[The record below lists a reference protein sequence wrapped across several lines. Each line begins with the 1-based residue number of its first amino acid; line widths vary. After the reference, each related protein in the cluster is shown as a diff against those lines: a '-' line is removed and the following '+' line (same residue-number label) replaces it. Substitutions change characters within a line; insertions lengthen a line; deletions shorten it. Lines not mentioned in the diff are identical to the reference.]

1 MVEWR
6 FNINEEGVF
15 LMSKRRVVVT
25 GLGTVNPVGNDVQTM
40 WENIQNG
47 VCGIDEITHFDT
59 TDFKVKL
66 AAEVK
71 NLNVEDYINKK
82 EAKRLDRFSQLAMI
96 ASKQA
101 FEDSKLSIEEI
112 DASRF
117 GVIMSSGIGGLQ
129 TIENE
134 KEKGMKKGY
143 ERVSPFFIP
152 MAIGNLAAGNVAIM
166 LGAKGAC
173 LDIVT
178 ACAAGTNSIGEAF
191 KYIRDG
197 YSDIML
203 TGGAEASIT
212 PLGIGGFSS
221 MKALSAASDKNR
233 ASIPFDAER
242 NGFVMG
248 EGAGALILEEYEHA
262 INRGATI
269 YAEMIGYGVSC
280 DAFHMT
286 APDAEANGA
295 TACFKM
301 ALQDANIN
309 PEDVDY
315 INAHGTSTPLN
326 DKLETLGI
334 KKVFGEDTKVIV
346 SSTKG
351 NTGHLLGAAGAV
363 EAIITVKAL
372 QDGFIPATIN
382 YSQPDPECDL
392 DIVPN
397 IGRQQDIKYAM
408 SNSLGF
414 GGHNACIVLKKYE

>member
-1 MVEWR
+1 
-6 FNINEEGVF
+6 
-15 LMSKRRVVVT
+15 MSKRRVVVT
-25 GLGTVNPVGNDVQTM
+25 GLGTVCPVGNDVETM
-40 WENIQNG
+40 WENIKNG

-66 AAEVK
+66 AGEIK

-101 FEDSKLSIEEI
+101 YEDARLNPEEI
-112 DASRF
+112 DANRF
-117 GVIMSSGIGGLQ
+117 GIILSSGIGGLE

-134 KEKGMKKGY
+134 KEKGLKKGY

-191 KYIRDG
+191 KYVRDG
-197 YSDIML
+197 YADIML

-212 PLGIGGFSS
+212 TLGIGGFSS
-221 MKALSAASDKNR
+221 MKALSTATDKNR

-248 EGAGALILEEYEHA
+248 EGAGALVLEEYEHA
-262 INRGATI
+262 KKRGATI
-269 YAEMIGYGVSC
+269 YAEIIGYGVSC

-295 TACFKM
+295 AACFKM
-301 ALQDANIN
+301 ALNDAQISA
-309 PEDVDY
+309 DDIDY

-326 DKLETLGI
+326 DKLETLGV
-334 KKVFGEDTKVIV
+334 KKVFGEDTKVML

-363 EAIITVKAL
+363 EAIITVKSL
-372 QDGFIPATIN
+372 QDGFVPGTIN
-382 YSQPDPECDL
+382 YSQPDPECNL

-397 IGRQQDIKYAM
+397 QGRKQDIQYAM

-414 GGHNACIVLKKYE
+414 GGHNACIVLKKYAG

>member
-1 MVEWR
+1 
-6 FNINEEGVF
+6 
-15 LMSKRRVVVT
+15 MSKRRVVVT
-25 GLGTVNPVGNDVQTM
+25 GLGTVCPVGNDVETM
-40 WENIQNG
+40 WENIKNG

-66 AAEVK
+66 AGEIK

-101 FEDSKLSIEEI
+101 YEDARLNPEEI
-112 DASRF
+112 DANRF
-117 GVIMSSGIGGLQ
+117 GVILSSGIGGLE

-134 KEKGMKKGY
+134 KEKGLKKGY

-191 KYIRDG
+191 KYVRDG
-197 YSDIML
+197 YADIML

-221 MKALSAASDKNR
+221 MKALSTATDKNR

-248 EGAGALILEEYEHA
+248 EGAGALVLEEYEHA
-262 INRGATI
+262 KKRGATI
-269 YAEMIGYGVSC
+269 YAEIIGYGVSC

-286 APDAEANGA
+286 APDTEANGA
-295 TACFKM
+295 AACFKM
-301 ALQDANIN
+301 ALNDAQISA
-309 PEDVDY
+309 DDIDY

-326 DKLETLGI
+326 DKLETLGV
-334 KKVFGEDTKVIV
+334 KKVFGEDTKVML

-363 EAIITVKAL
+363 EAIITVKSL
-372 QDGFIPATIN
+372 QDGFVPGTIN
-382 YSQPDPECDL
+382 YSQPDPECNL

-397 IGRQQDIKYAM
+397 QGRKQDIQYAM

-414 GGHNACIVLKKYE
+414 GGHNACIVLKKYAG

>member
-1 MVEWR
+1 
-6 FNINEEGVF
+6 
-15 LMSKRRVVVT
+15 MSKRRVVVT
-25 GLGTVNPVGNDVQTM
+25 GLGTVCPVGNDVETM
-40 WENIQNG
+40 WESIKNG
-47 VCGIDEITHFDT
+47 VCGIDEITHFDP

-66 AAEVK
+66 AGEIK

-82 EAKRLDRFSQLAMI
+82 EAKRLDRFTQLAMI

-101 FEDSKLSIEEI
+101 YQDSKLNIEEI
-112 DASRF
+112 DANRF
-117 GVIMSSGIGGLQ
+117 GVILSSGIGGLQ
-129 TIENE
+129 TIEDE

-152 MAIGNLAAGNVAIM
+152 MVIGNLAAANVAIM
-166 LGAKGAC
+166 LGAKSAC

-178 ACAAGTNSIGEAF
+178 ACAAGTNSVGEAF

-221 MKALSAASDKNR
+221 MKALSTATDKNR

-262 INRGATI
+262 KKRGATI
-269 YAEMIGYGVSC
+269 YAEIIGYGISC

-295 TACFKM
+295 EACFRM
-301 ALQDANIN
+301 ALNDAQISAD
-309 PEDVDY
+309 DVDY

-334 KKVFGEDTKVIV
+334 KKVFGEDTKVLV

-351 NTGHLLGAAGAV
+351 NTGHLLGAAGAL
-363 EAIITVKAL
+363 EAIITVKSL
-372 QDGFIPATIN
+372 QDGFVPATIN
-382 YSQPDPECDL
+382 YSQPDSECDL

-397 IGRQQDIKYAM
+397 VGRKQDIQYAM

-414 GGHNACIVLKKYE
+414 GGHNACIVLKKYVG

>member
-1 MVEWR
+1 
-6 FNINEEGVF
+6 
-15 LMSKRRVVVT
+15 MSKRRVVVT
-25 GLGTVNPVGNDVQTM
+25 GLGTVCPVGNDVETM
-40 WENIQNG
+40 WENIKNG
-47 VCGIDEITHFDT
+47 VCGIDEITHFNT

-66 AAEVK
+66 AGEIK

-101 FEDSKLSIEEI
+101 YEDARLNPEEI
-112 DASRF
+112 DANRF
-117 GVIMSSGIGGLQ
+117 GVILSSGIGGLE

-134 KEKGMKKGY
+134 KEKGLKKGY

-191 KYIRDG
+191 KYVRDG
-197 YSDIML
+197 YADIML

-221 MKALSAASDKNR
+221 MKALSTATDKNR

-248 EGAGALILEEYEHA
+248 EGAGALVLEEYEHA
-262 INRGATI
+262 KKRGATI
-269 YAEMIGYGVSC
+269 YAEIIGYGVSC

-295 TACFKM
+295 AACFKM
-301 ALQDANIN
+301 ALNDAQISA
-309 PEDVDY
+309 DDIDY

-326 DKLETLGI
+326 DKLETLGV
-334 KKVFGEDTKVIV
+334 KKVFGEDTKVML

-363 EAIITVKAL
+363 EAIITVKSL
-372 QDGFIPATIN
+372 QDGFVPGTIN

-397 IGRQQDIKYAM
+397 QGRKQDIQYAM

-414 GGHNACIVLKKYE
+414 GGHNACIVLKKYAG

>member
-1 MVEWR
+1 
-6 FNINEEGVF
+6 
-15 LMSKRRVVVT
+15 MSKRRVVVT
-25 GLGTVNPVGNDVQTM
+25 GLGTVCPVGNDVETM
-40 WENIQNG
+40 WENIKNG

-66 AAEVK
+66 AGEIK
-71 NLNVEDYINKK
+71 NLNVEDYIKKK

-101 FEDSKLSIEEI
+101 YEDARLNPEEI
-112 DASRF
+112 DANRF
-117 GVIMSSGIGGLQ
+117 GIILSSGIGGLE

-134 KEKGMKKGY
+134 KEKGLKKGY

-191 KYIRDG
+191 KYVRDG
-197 YSDIML
+197 YADIML

-221 MKALSAASDKNR
+221 MKALSTATDKNR

-248 EGAGALILEEYEHA
+248 EGAGALVLEEYEHA
-262 INRGATI
+262 KKRGATI
-269 YAEMIGYGVSC
+269 YAEIIGYGVSC

-295 TACFKM
+295 AACFKM
-301 ALQDANIN
+301 ALNDAQISA
-309 PEDVDY
+309 DDIDY

-326 DKLETLGI
+326 DKLETLGV
-334 KKVFGEDTKVIV
+334 KKVFGEDTKVML

-363 EAIITVKAL
+363 EAIITVKSL
-372 QDGFIPATIN
+372 QDGFVPGTIN
-382 YSQPDPECDL
+382 YSQPDPECNL

-397 IGRQQDIKYAM
+397 QGRKQDIQYAM

-414 GGHNACIVLKKYE
+414 GGHNACIVLKKCAG

>member
-1 MVEWR
+1 
-6 FNINEEGVF
+6 
-15 LMSKRRVVVT
+15 MSKRRVVVT
-25 GLGTVNPVGNDVQTM
+25 GLGTVCPVGNDVETM
-40 WENIQNG
+40 WENIKNG

-66 AAEVK
+66 AGEIK

-101 FEDSKLSIEEI
+101 YEDARLNPEEI
-112 DASRF
+112 DANRF
-117 GVIMSSGIGGLQ
+117 GIILSSGIGGLE

-134 KEKGMKKGY
+134 KEKGLKKGY

-191 KYIRDG
+191 KYVRDG
-197 YSDIML
+197 YADIML

-221 MKALSAASDKNR
+221 MKALSTATDKNR

-248 EGAGALILEEYEHA
+248 EGAGALVLEEYEHA
-262 INRGATI
+262 KKRGATI
-269 YAEMIGYGVSC
+269 YAEIIGYGVSC

-295 TACFKM
+295 AACFKM
-301 ALQDANIN
+301 ALNDAQISA
-309 PEDVDY
+309 DDIDY

-326 DKLETLGI
+326 DKLETLGV
-334 KKVFGEDTKVIV
+334 KKVFGEDTKVML

-363 EAIITVKAL
+363 EAIITVKSL
-372 QDGFIPATIN
+372 QDGFVPGTIN
-382 YSQPDPECDL
+382 YSQPDPECNL

-397 IGRQQDIKYAM
+397 QVRKQDIQYAM

-414 GGHNACIVLKKYE
+414 GGHNACIVLKKYAG

>member
-1 MVEWR
+1 
-6 FNINEEGVF
+6 
-15 LMSKRRVVVT
+15 MSKRRVVVT
-25 GLGTVNPVGNDVQTM
+25 GLGTVCPVGNDVETM
-40 WENIQNG
+40 WENIKNG

-66 AAEVK
+66 AGEIK

-101 FEDSKLSIEEI
+101 YEDARLNPEEI
-112 DASRF
+112 DANRF
-117 GVIMSSGIGGLQ
+117 GVILSSGIGGLE

-134 KEKGMKKGY
+134 KEKGLKKGY

-191 KYIRDG
+191 KYVRDG
-197 YSDIML
+197 YADIML

-221 MKALSAASDKNR
+221 MKALSTATDKNR

-248 EGAGALILEEYEHA
+248 EGAGALVLEEYEHA
-262 INRGATI
+262 KKRGATI
-269 YAEMIGYGVSC
+269 YAEIIGYGVSC

-295 TACFKM
+295 AACFKM
-301 ALQDANIN
+301 ALNDAQISA
-309 PEDVDY
+309 DDIDY

-326 DKLETLGI
+326 DKLETLGV
-334 KKVFGEDTKVIV
+334 KKVFGEDTKVML

-363 EAIITVKAL
+363 EAIITVKSL
-372 QDGFIPATIN
+372 QDGFVPGTIN

-397 IGRQQDIKYAM
+397 QGRKQDIQYAM

-414 GGHNACIVLKKYE
+414 GGHNACIVLKKYAG

>member
-1 MVEWR
+1 MVQ
-6 FNINEEGVF
+6 I
-15 LMSKRRVVVT
+15 MSKRRVVVT
-25 GLGTVNPVGNDVQTM
+25 GLGTVCPVGNNVESM
-40 WENIQNG
+40 WKNIQDG
-47 VCGIDEITHFDT
+47 VCGIDEITHFDAS
-59 TDFKVKL
+59 DFKVKL
-66 AAEVK
+66 AAEIK
-71 NLNVEDYINKK
+71 DLNVEDHINKK

-101 FEDSKLSIEEI
+101 FEDSNLATEEV
-112 DASRF
+112 DAHRF
-117 GVIMSSGIGGLQ
+117 GVILSSGIGGLQ
-129 TIENE
+129 TIEDE

-197 YSDIML
+197 YADVML

-221 MKALSAASDKNR
+221 MKALTTATNKNR

-248 EGAGALILEEYEHA
+248 EGAGVLILEEYEHA
-262 INRGATI
+262 KKRGAKI

-286 APDAEANGA
+286 APDAEASGA
-295 TACFKM
+295 AACFEM
-301 ALQDANIN
+301 ALKDASLEPNQI
-309 PEDVDY
+309 DY

-334 KKVFGEDTKVIV
+334 KKVFGEDTTLMV

-351 NTGHLLGAAGAV
+351 HTGHLLGAAGGV

-372 QDGFIPATIN
+372 QDGFVPATIN
-382 YSQPDPECDL
+382 YSQPDAECDL

-397 IGRQQDIKYAM
+397 VGRQKEIKYAM

-414 GGHNACIVLKKYE
+414 GGHNACIVFKKYE

>member
-1 MVEWR
+1 
-6 FNINEEGVF
+6 
-15 LMSKRRVVVT
+15 MSKRRVVVT
-25 GLGTVNPVGNDVQTM
+25 GLGTVCPVGNDVETM
-40 WENIQNG
+40 WENIKNG

-66 AAEVK
+66 AGEIK

-101 FEDSKLSIEEI
+101 YEDARLNPEEI
-112 DASRF
+112 DANRF
-117 GVIMSSGIGGLQ
+117 GIILSSGIGGLE

-134 KEKGMKKGY
+134 KEKGLKKGY

-191 KYIRDG
+191 KYVRDG
-197 YSDIML
+197 YADIML

-221 MKALSAASDKNR
+221 MKALSTATDKNR

-248 EGAGALILEEYEHA
+248 EGAGTLVLEEYEHA
-262 INRGATI
+262 KKRGATI
-269 YAEMIGYGVSC
+269 YAEIIGYGLSC

-295 TACFKM
+295 AACFKM
-301 ALQDANIN
+301 ALNDAQISA
-309 PEDVDY
+309 DDIDY

-326 DKLETLGI
+326 DKLETLGV
-334 KKVFGEDTKVIV
+334 KKVFGEDTKVML

-363 EAIITVKAL
+363 EAIITVKSL
-372 QDGFIPATIN
+372 QDGFVPGTIN

-397 IGRQQDIKYAM
+397 QGRKQDIQYAM

-414 GGHNACIVLKKYE
+414 GGHNACIVLKKYAG

>member
-1 MVEWR
+1 
-6 FNINEEGVF
+6 
-15 LMSKRRVVVT
+15 MSKRRVVVT
-25 GLGTVNPVGNDVQTM
+25 GLGTVCPVGNDVETM
-40 WENIQNG
+40 WENIKNG

-66 AAEVK
+66 AGEIK

-101 FEDSKLSIEEI
+101 YEDARLNPEEI
-112 DASRF
+112 DANRF
-117 GVIMSSGIGGLQ
+117 GIILSSGIGGLE

-134 KEKGMKKGY
+134 KEKGLKKGY

-152 MAIGNLAAGNVAIM
+152 MAIGNLAAGNAAIM

-191 KYIRDG
+191 KYVRDG
-197 YSDIML
+197 YADIML

-221 MKALSAASDKNR
+221 MKALSTATDKNR

-248 EGAGALILEEYEHA
+248 EGAGALVLEEYEHA
-262 INRGATI
+262 KKRGATI
-269 YAEMIGYGVSC
+269 YAEIIGYGVSC

-295 TACFKM
+295 AACFKM
-301 ALQDANIN
+301 ALNDAQISA
-309 PEDVDY
+309 DDIDY

-326 DKLETLGI
+326 DKLETLGV
-334 KKVFGEDTKVIV
+334 KKVFGEDTKVML

-363 EAIITVKAL
+363 EAIITVKSL
-372 QDGFIPATIN
+372 QDGFVPGTIN
-382 YSQPDPECDL
+382 YSQPDPECNL

-397 IGRQQDIKYAM
+397 QGRKQDIQYAM

-414 GGHNACIVLKKYE
+414 GGHNACIVLKKYAG

>member
-1 MVEWR
+1 
-6 FNINEEGVF
+6 
-15 LMSKRRVVVT
+15 MSKRRVVVT
-25 GLGTVNPVGNDVQTM
+25 GLGTVCPVGNDVETM
-40 WENIQNG
+40 WENIKNG

-66 AAEVK
+66 AGEIK

-101 FEDSKLSIEEI
+101 YEDARLNPEEI
-112 DASRF
+112 DANRF
-117 GVIMSSGIGGLQ
+117 GVILSSGIGGLE

-134 KEKGMKKGY
+134 KEKGLKKGY

-191 KYIRDG
+191 KYVRDG
-197 YSDIML
+197 YADIML

-221 MKALSAASDKNR
+221 MKALSTATDKNR

-248 EGAGALILEEYEHA
+248 EGAGALVLEEYEHA
-262 INRGATI
+262 KKRGATI
-269 YAEMIGYGVSC
+269 YAEIIGYGVSC

-295 TACFKM
+295 AACFKM
-301 ALQDANIN
+301 ALNDAQISA
-309 PEDVDY
+309 DDIDY

-326 DKLETLGI
+326 DKLETLGV
-334 KKVFGEDTKVIV
+334 KKVFGEDTKVML

-351 NTGHLLGAAGAV
+351 NIGHLLGAAGAV
-363 EAIITVKAL
+363 EAIITVKSL
-372 QDGFIPATIN
+372 QDGFVPGTIN
-382 YSQPDPECDL
+382 YSQPDPECNL

-397 IGRQQDIKYAM
+397 QGRKQDIQYAM

-414 GGHNACIVLKKYE
+414 GGHNACIVLKKYAG

>member
-1 MVEWR
+1 
-6 FNINEEGVF
+6 
-15 LMSKRRVVVT
+15 MSKRRVVVT
-25 GLGTVNPVGNDVQTM
+25 GLGTVCPVGNDVETM
-40 WENIQNG
+40 WENIKNG

-66 AAEVK
+66 AGEIK

-101 FEDSKLSIEEI
+101 YEDARLNPEEI
-112 DASRF
+112 DANRF
-117 GVIMSSGIGGLQ
+117 GIILSSGIGGLE

-134 KEKGMKKGY
+134 KEKGLKKGY

-191 KYIRDG
+191 KYVRDG
-197 YSDIML
+197 YADIML

-221 MKALSAASDKNR
+221 MKALSTATDKNR

-248 EGAGALILEEYEHA
+248 EGAGALVLEEYEHA
-262 INRGATI
+262 KKRGATI
-269 YAEMIGYGVSC
+269 YAEIIGYGVSC

-295 TACFKM
+295 AACFKM
-301 ALQDANIN
+301 ALNDAQISA
-309 PEDVDY
+309 DDIDY

-326 DKLETLGI
+326 DKLETLGV
-334 KKVFGEDTKVIV
+334 KKVFGEDTKVML

-363 EAIITVKAL
+363 ETIITVKSL
-372 QDGFIPATIN
+372 QDGFVPGTIN
-382 YSQPDPECDL
+382 YSQPDPECNL

-397 IGRQQDIKYAM
+397 QGRKQDIQYAM

-414 GGHNACIVLKKYE
+414 GGHNACIVLKKYAG

>member
-1 MVEWR
+1 
-6 FNINEEGVF
+6 
-15 LMSKRRVVVT
+15 MSKRRVVVT
-25 GLGTVNPVGNDVQTM
+25 GLGTVCPVGNDVETM
-40 WENIQNG
+40 WENIKNG
-47 VCGIDEITHFDT
+47 VCGIDQITRFDV

-71 NLNVEDYINKK
+71 NLDIESYMNKK

-101 FEDSKLSIEEI
+101 FLDSKLNINEMDEH
-112 DASRF
+112 RF
-117 GVIMSSGIGGLQ
+117 GVILSSGIGGLQ

-134 KEKGMKKGY
+134 KEKGMQKGY
-143 ERVSPFFIP
+143 ERISPFFIP

-191 KYIRDG
+191 KYVRDD
-197 YSDIML
+197 YADIML

-212 PLGIGGFSS
+212 PLGIGGFSA
-221 MKALSAASDKNR
+221 MKALSTATDKNR

-242 NGFVMG
+242 SGFVMG

-262 INRGATI
+262 KKRGATI
-269 YAEMIGYGVSC
+269 YAEVVGYGVSC

-295 TACFKM
+295 AACFNM
-301 ALQDANIN
+301 ALEDAKLSADAI
-309 PEDVDY
+309 DY

-326 DKLETLGI
+326 DKVETLGI
-334 KKVFGEDTKVIV
+334 KKVFGDHTKVMV

-351 NTGHLLGAAGAV
+351 HTGHLLGAAGAV

-372 QDGFIPATIN
+372 QDGFVPPTIN
-382 YSQPDPECDL
+382 YLQPDPECNL
-392 DIVPN
+392 DIIPN
-397 IGRQQDIKYAM
+397 FGREEEIQYAI

-414 GGHNACIVLKKYE
+414 GGHNACIILKKYVG

>member
-1 MVEWR
+1 
-6 FNINEEGVF
+6 
-15 LMSKRRVVVT
+15 MSKRRVVVT
-25 GLGTVNPVGNDVQTM
+25 GLGTVCPVGNDVETM
-40 WENIQNG
+40 WENIKNG
-47 VCGIDEITHFDT
+47 VCGIDQITRFDI

-71 NLNVEDYINKK
+71 NLDIESYINKK

-101 FEDSKLSIEEI
+101 FLDSKLNINEMDEH
-112 DASRF
+112 RF
-117 GVIMSSGIGGLQ
+117 GVILSSGIGGLQ

-134 KEKGMKKGY
+134 KEKGMQKGY
-143 ERVSPFFIP
+143 ERISPFFIP

-191 KYIRDG
+191 KYVRDD
-197 YSDIML
+197 YADIML

-212 PLGIGGFSS
+212 PLGIGGFSA
-221 MKALSAASDKNR
+221 MKALSTATDKNR

-242 NGFVMG
+242 SGFVMG
-248 EGAGALILEEYEHA
+248 EGAGALVLEEYEHA
-262 INRGATI
+262 KKRGATI

-295 TACFKM
+295 AACFNM
-301 ALQDANIN
+301 ALEDAKLSADAI
-309 PEDVDY
+309 DY

-334 KKVFGEDTKVIV
+334 KKVFGDHTKVMV

-351 NTGHLLGAAGAV
+351 HTGHLLGAAGAV

-372 QDGFIPATIN
+372 QDGFVPPTIN
-382 YSQPDPECDL
+382 YLQPDPECNL
-392 DIVPN
+392 DIIPN
-397 IGRQQDIKYAM
+397 FGREEEIQYAI

-414 GGHNACIVLKKYE
+414 GGHNACIILKKYVG

>member
-1 MVEWR
+1 
-6 FNINEEGVF
+6 
-15 LMSKRRVVVT
+15 MSKRRVVIT

-40 WENIQNG
+40 WKNIQNG
-47 VCGIDEITHFDT
+47 VCGIDEITRFDP

-71 NLNVEDYINKK
+71 DLNVEDYINKK

-129 TIENE
+129 TIEDE

-166 LGAKGAC
+166 LGAKGTC

-221 MKALSAASDKNR
+221 MKALSAETDKNR
-233 ASIPFDAER
+233 ASIPFDAQR

-262 INRGATI
+262 IKRGATI

-301 ALQDANIN
+301 ALQDANIK
-309 PEDVDY
+309 PKDVDY

-334 KKVFGEDTKVIV
+334 KKAFGEDTKLMV

-397 IGRQQDIKYAM
+397 VGRQQNIKYAM

-414 GGHNACIVLKKYE
+414 GGHNACIVLKKYK

>member
-1 MVEWR
+1 
-6 FNINEEGVF
+6 
-15 LMSKRRVVVT
+15 MSKRRVVVT
-25 GLGTVNPVGNDVQTM
+25 GLGTVCPVGNDVETM
-40 WENIQNG
+40 WENIKNG

-66 AAEVK
+66 AGEIK
-71 NLNVEDYINKK
+71 NLNVEDYIKKK

-101 FEDSKLSIEEI
+101 YEDARLNPEEI
-112 DASRF
+112 DANRF
-117 GVIMSSGIGGLQ
+117 GIILSSGIGGLE

-134 KEKGMKKGY
+134 KEKGLKKGY

-191 KYIRDG
+191 KYVRDG
-197 YSDIML
+197 YADIML

-221 MKALSAASDKNR
+221 MKALSTATDKNR

-248 EGAGALILEEYEHA
+248 EGAGALVLEEYEHA
-262 INRGATI
+262 KKRGATI
-269 YAEMIGYGVSC
+269 YAEIIGYGVSC

-295 TACFKM
+295 AACFKM
-301 ALQDANIN
+301 ALNDAQISA
-309 PEDVDY
+309 DDIDY

-326 DKLETLGI
+326 DKLETLGV
-334 KKVFGEDTKVIV
+334 KKVFGEDTKVML

-363 EAIITVKAL
+363 EAIITVKSL
-372 QDGFIPATIN
+372 QDGFVPGTIN
-382 YSQPDPECDL
+382 YSQPDPECNL

-397 IGRQQDIKYAM
+397 QGRKQDIQYAM

-414 GGHNACIVLKKYE
+414 GGHNACIVLKKYAG

>member
-1 MVEWR
+1 
-6 FNINEEGVF
+6 
-15 LMSKRRVVVT
+15 MSKRRVVVT
-25 GLGTVNPVGNDVQTM
+25 GLGTVCPVGNDVETM
-40 WENIQNG
+40 WENIKNG

-66 AAEVK
+66 AGEIK

-101 FEDSKLSIEEI
+101 YEDARLNAEEI
-112 DASRF
+112 DANRF
-117 GVIMSSGIGGLQ
+117 GVILSSGIGGLE

-134 KEKGMKKGY
+134 KEKGLKKGY

-191 KYIRDG
+191 KYVRDG
-197 YSDIML
+197 YADIML

-221 MKALSAASDKNR
+221 MKALSTATDKNR

-248 EGAGALILEEYEHA
+248 EGAGALVLEEYEHA
-262 INRGATI
+262 KKRGATI
-269 YAEMIGYGVSC
+269 YAEIIGYGVSC

-295 TACFKM
+295 AACFKM
-301 ALQDANIN
+301 ALNDAQISA
-309 PEDVDY
+309 DDIDY

-326 DKLETLGI
+326 DKLETLGV
-334 KKVFGEDTKVIV
+334 KKVFGEDTKVML

-363 EAIITVKAL
+363 EAIITVKSL
-372 QDGFIPATIN
+372 QDGFVPGTIN
-382 YSQPDPECDL
+382 YSQPDPECNL

-397 IGRQQDIKYAM
+397 QGRKQDIQYAM

-414 GGHNACIVLKKYE
+414 GGHNACIVLKKYAG

>member
-1 MVEWR
+1 
-6 FNINEEGVF
+6 
-15 LMSKRRVVVT
+15 MSKRRVVVT
-25 GLGTVNPVGNDVQTM
+25 GLGTVCPVGNDVETM
-40 WENIQNG
+40 WENIKNG
-47 VCGIDEITHFDT
+47 VCGIDQITRFDI

-71 NLNVEDYINKK
+71 NLDIESYLNKK

-101 FEDSKLSIEEI
+101 FLDSKLNINEMDEH
-112 DASRF
+112 RF
-117 GVIMSSGIGGLQ
+117 GVILSSGIGGLQ

-134 KEKGMKKGY
+134 KEKGMQKGY
-143 ERVSPFFIP
+143 ERISPFFIP

-191 KYIRDG
+191 KYVRDG
-197 YSDIML
+197 YADIML

-212 PLGIGGFSS
+212 PLGIGGFSA
-221 MKALSAASDKNR
+221 MKALSTATDKNR

-242 NGFVMG
+242 SGFVMG
-248 EGAGALILEEYEHA
+248 EGAGALVLEEYEHA
-262 INRGATI
+262 KQRGATI
-269 YAEMIGYGVSC
+269 YAEVIGYGVSC

-295 TACFKM
+295 AACFNM
-301 ALQDANIN
+301 ALEDAKLSADAI
-309 PEDVDY
+309 DY

-334 KKVFGEDTKVIV
+334 KKVFGDHTKVMV

-351 NTGHLLGAAGAV
+351 HTGHLLGAAGAV

-372 QDGFIPATIN
+372 QDGFIPPTIN
-382 YSQPDPECDL
+382 YLQLDPECDL

-397 IGRQQDIKYAM
+397 VGRQQEIQYAM

-414 GGHNACIVLKKYE
+414 GGHNACIVLKKYVG

>member
-1 MVEWR
+1 
-6 FNINEEGVF
+6 
-15 LMSKRRVVVT
+15 MSKRRVVVT
-25 GLGTVNPVGNDVQTM
+25 GLGTVCPVGNDVEAM
-40 WENIQNG
+40 WENIKNG

-71 NLNVEDYINKK
+71 NLDIESYINKK
-82 EAKRLDRFSQLAMI
+82 EAKRLDRFSQLAMV

-101 FEDSKLSIEEI
+101 FQDSKLNIDEI
-112 DASRF
+112 DEHRF
-117 GVIMSSGIGGLQ
+117 GVILSSGIGGLQ

-178 ACAAGTNSIGEAF
+178 ACATGTNSIGEAF

-197 YSDIML
+197 YADIML

-221 MKALSAASDKNR
+221 MKALSTATDKNR

-248 EGAGALILEEYEHA
+248 EGAGALVLEEYEHA
-262 INRGATI
+262 KKRGATI
-269 YAEMIGYGVSC
+269 YAEMVGYGVSC

-286 APDAEANGA
+286 APDSEANGA
-295 TACFKM
+295 AACFKM
-301 ALQDANIN
+301 ALNDAQLSADDI
-309 PEDVDY
+309 DY

-326 DKLETLGI
+326 DKLETLGV
-334 KKVFGEDTKVIV
+334 KKVFGEDTKVMV

-372 QDGFIPATIN
+372 QDGFVPATIN

-397 IGRQQDIKYAM
+397 VGRQQEIQYAM

-414 GGHNACIVLKKYE
+414 GGHNACIVLKKYVG

>member
-1 MVEWR
+1 
-6 FNINEEGVF
+6 
-15 LMSKRRVVVT
+15 MSKRRVVVT
-25 GLGTVNPVGNDVQTM
+25 GLGTVCPVGNDVETM
-40 WENIQNG
+40 WENIKNG

-66 AAEVK
+66 AGEIK

-101 FEDSKLSIEEI
+101 YEDARLNPEEI
-112 DASRF
+112 DANRF
-117 GVIMSSGIGGLQ
+117 GVILSSGIGGLE

-134 KEKGMKKGY
+134 KEKGLKKGY

-191 KYIRDG
+191 KYVRDG
-197 YSDIML
+197 YADIML

-221 MKALSAASDKNR
+221 MKALSTATDKNR

-248 EGAGALILEEYEHA
+248 EGAGALVLEEYEHA
-262 INRGATI
+262 KKRGATI
-269 YAEMIGYGVSC
+269 YAEIIGYGLSC

-295 TACFKM
+295 AACFKM
-301 ALQDANIN
+301 ALNDAQISA
-309 PEDVDY
+309 DDIDY

-326 DKLETLGI
+326 DKLETLGV
-334 KKVFGEDTKVIV
+334 KKVFGEDTKVML

-363 EAIITVKAL
+363 EAIITVKSL
-372 QDGFIPATIN
+372 QDGFVPGTIN

-397 IGRQQDIKYAM
+397 QGRKQDIQYAM

-414 GGHNACIVLKKYE
+414 GGHNACIVLKKYAG

>member
-1 MVEWR
+1 
-6 FNINEEGVF
+6 
-15 LMSKRRVVVT
+15 MSKRRVVVT
-25 GLGTVNPVGNDVQTM
+25 GLGTVCPVGNDVETM
-40 WENIQNG
+40 WENIKNG
-47 VCGIDEITHFDT
+47 VCGIDESTHFDT

-66 AAEVK
+66 AGEIK

-101 FEDSKLSIEEI
+101 YEDARLNPEEI
-112 DASRF
+112 DANRF
-117 GVIMSSGIGGLQ
+117 GVILSSGIGGLE

-134 KEKGMKKGY
+134 KEKGLKKGY

-191 KYIRDG
+191 KYVRDG
-197 YSDIML
+197 YADIML

-221 MKALSAASDKNR
+221 MKALSTATDKNR

-248 EGAGALILEEYEHA
+248 EGAGALVLEEYEHA
-262 INRGATI
+262 KKRGATI
-269 YAEMIGYGVSC
+269 YAEIIGYGVSC

-295 TACFKM
+295 AACFKM
-301 ALQDANIN
+301 ALNDAQISA
-309 PEDVDY
+309 DDIDY

-326 DKLETLGI
+326 DKLETLGV
-334 KKVFGEDTKVIV
+334 KKVFGEDTKVML

-363 EAIITVKAL
+363 EAIITVKSL
-372 QDGFIPATIN
+372 QDGFVPGTIN

-397 IGRQQDIKYAM
+397 QGRKQDIQYAM

-414 GGHNACIVLKKYE
+414 GGHNACIVLKKYAG

>member
-1 MVEWR
+1 
-6 FNINEEGVF
+6 
-15 LMSKRRVVVT
+15 MSKRRVVVT
-25 GLGTVNPVGNDVQTM
+25 GLGTVCPVGNDVEAM
-40 WENIQNG
+40 WENIKNG

-71 NLNVEDYINKK
+71 NLDIESYINKK
-82 EAKRLDRFSQLAMI
+82 EAKRLDRFSQLAMV

-101 FEDSKLSIEEI
+101 FQDSKLNIDEI
-112 DASRF
+112 DEHRF
-117 GVIMSSGIGGLQ
+117 GVILSSGIGGLQ

-178 ACAAGTNSIGEAF
+178 ACATGTNSIGEAF

-197 YSDIML
+197 YADIML

-221 MKALSAASDKNR
+221 MKALSTATDKNR

-248 EGAGALILEEYEHA
+248 EGAGALVLEEYEHA
-262 INRGATI
+262 KKRGATI
-269 YAEMIGYGVSC
+269 YAEMVGYGVSC

-286 APDAEANGA
+286 APDSEANGA
-295 TACFKM
+295 AACFKM
-301 ALQDANIN
+301 ALNDAQLSADDI
-309 PEDVDY
+309 DY

-326 DKLETLGI
+326 DKLETLGV
-334 KKVFGEDTKVIV
+334 KKVFSEDTKVMV

-372 QDGFIPATIN
+372 QDGFVPATIN

-397 IGRQQDIKYAM
+397 VGRQQEIQYAM

-414 GGHNACIVLKKYE
+414 GGHNACIVLKKYVG

>member
-1 MVEWR
+1 
-6 FNINEEGVF
+6 
-15 LMSKRRVVVT
+15 MSKRRVVVT
-25 GLGTVNPVGNDVQTM
+25 GLGTVCPVGNDVETM
-40 WENIQNG
+40 WENIKNG

-66 AAEVK
+66 AGEIK

-101 FEDSKLSIEEI
+101 YEDARLNPEEI
-112 DASRF
+112 DANRF
-117 GVIMSSGIGGLQ
+117 GVILSSGIGGLE

-134 KEKGMKKGY
+134 KEKGLKKGY

-191 KYIRDG
+191 KYVRDG
-197 YSDIML
+197 YADIML

-221 MKALSAASDKNR
+221 MKALSTATDKNR

-248 EGAGALILEEYEHA
+248 EGAGALVLEEYEHA
-262 INRGATI
+262 KKRGATI
-269 YAEMIGYGVSC
+269 YAEIIGYGVSC

-295 TACFKM
+295 AACFKM
-301 ALQDANIN
+301 ALNDAQISA
-309 PEDVDY
+309 DDIDY

-326 DKLETLGI
+326 DKLETLGV
-334 KKVFGEDTKVIV
+334 KKVFGEDTKVML

-363 EAIITVKAL
+363 EAIITVKSL
-372 QDGFIPATIN
+372 QDGFVPGTIN

-397 IGRQQDIKYAM
+397 QGRKQDIQYAM

-414 GGHNACIVLKKYE
+414 GGHNGCIILKKYNG

>member
-1 MVEWR
+1 
-6 FNINEEGVF
+6 
-15 LMSKRRVVVT
+15 MSKRRVVVT
-25 GLGTVNPVGNDVQTM
+25 GLGTVCPVGNDVETM
-40 WENIQNG
+40 WENIKNG

-66 AAEVK
+66 AGEIK

-101 FEDSKLSIEEI
+101 YEDARLNPEEI
-112 DASRF
+112 DANRF
-117 GVIMSSGIGGLQ
+117 GVILSSGIGGLE

-134 KEKGMKKGY
+134 KEKGLKKGY

-178 ACAAGTNSIGEAF
+178 ACAAGTKSIGEAF
-191 KYIRDG
+191 KYVRDG
-197 YSDIML
+197 YADIML

-221 MKALSAASDKNR
+221 MKALSTATDKNR

-248 EGAGALILEEYEHA
+248 EGAGALVLEEYEHA
-262 INRGATI
+262 KKRGATI
-269 YAEMIGYGVSC
+269 YAEIIGYGVSC

-295 TACFKM
+295 AACFKM
-301 ALQDANIN
+301 ALNDAQISA
-309 PEDVDY
+309 DDIDY

-326 DKLETLGI
+326 DKLETLGV
-334 KKVFGEDTKVIV
+334 KKVFGEDTKVML

-363 EAIITVKAL
+363 EAIITVKSL
-372 QDGFIPATIN
+372 QDGFVPGTIN
-382 YSQPDPECDL
+382 YSQPDPECNL

-397 IGRQQDIKYAM
+397 QGRKQDIQYAM

-414 GGHNACIVLKKYE
+414 GGHNACIVLKKYAG

>member
-1 MVEWR
+1 
-6 FNINEEGVF
+6 
-15 LMSKRRVVVT
+15 MSKRRVVVT
-25 GLGTVNPVGNDVQTM
+25 GLGTVCPVGNDVEAM
-40 WENIQNG
+40 WENIKNG

-71 NLNVEDYINKK
+71 NLDVESYINKK
-82 EAKRLDRFSQLAMI
+82 EAKRFDRFSQLAMV

-101 FEDSKLSIEEI
+101 FQDSKLNIDEI
-112 DASRF
+112 DEHRF
-117 GVIMSSGIGGLQ
+117 GVILSSGIGGLQ

-197 YSDIML
+197 YADIML

-221 MKALSAASDKNR
+221 MKALSTATDKNR

-248 EGAGALILEEYEHA
+248 EGAGALVLEEYEHA
-262 INRGATI
+262 KKRGATI
-269 YAEMIGYGVSC
+269 YAEIVGYGVSC

-286 APDAEANGA
+286 APDSEANGA
-295 TACFKM
+295 AACFKM
-301 ALQDANIN
+301 ALNDAQLSADDI
-309 PEDVDY
+309 DY

-334 KKVFGEDTKVIV
+334 KKVFGEDTKVMV

-351 NTGHLLGAAGAV
+351 NTGHLLGAAGAI

-372 QDGFIPATIN
+372 QDGFVPATIN

-397 IGRQQDIKYAM
+397 IGRQQEIQYAM

-414 GGHNACIVLKKYE
+414 GGHNACIVLKKYI

>member
-1 MVEWR
+1 
-6 FNINEEGVF
+6 
-15 LMSKRRVVVT
+15 MSKRRVVVT
-25 GLGTVNPVGNDVQTM
+25 GLGTVCPVGNDVEAM
-40 WENIQNG
+40 WENIKNG

-71 NLNVEDYINKK
+71 NLDIESYINKK
-82 EAKRLDRFSQLAMI
+82 EAKRLDRFSQLAMVV
-96 ASKQA
+96 SKQA
-101 FEDSKLSIEEI
+101 FQDSKLNIDEI
-112 DASRF
+112 DEHRF
-117 GVIMSSGIGGLQ
+117 GVILSSGIGGLQ

-178 ACAAGTNSIGEAF
+178 ACATGTNSIGEAF

-197 YSDIML
+197 YADIML

-221 MKALSAASDKNR
+221 MKALSTATDKNR

-248 EGAGALILEEYEHA
+248 EGAGALVLEEYEHA
-262 INRGATI
+262 KKRGATI
-269 YAEMIGYGVSC
+269 YAEMVGYGVSC

-286 APDAEANGA
+286 APDSEANGA
-295 TACFKM
+295 AACFKM
-301 ALQDANIN
+301 ALNDAQLSADDI
-309 PEDVDY
+309 DY

-326 DKLETLGI
+326 DKLETLGV
-334 KKVFGEDTKVIV
+334 KKVFGEDTKVMV

-372 QDGFIPATIN
+372 QDGFVPATIN

-397 IGRQQDIKYAM
+397 VGRQQEIQYAM

-414 GGHNACIVLKKYE
+414 GGHNACIVLKKYVG

>member
-1 MVEWR
+1 
-6 FNINEEGVF
+6 
-15 LMSKRRVVVT
+15 MSKRRVVVT
-25 GLGTVNPVGNDVQTM
+25 GLGTVCPVGNDVETM
-40 WENIQNG
+40 WENIKNG

-66 AAEVK
+66 AGEIK

-101 FEDSKLSIEEI
+101 YEDARLNPEEI
-112 DASRF
+112 DANRF
-117 GVIMSSGIGGLQ
+117 GIILSSGIGGLE

-134 KEKGMKKGY
+134 KENGLKKGY

-191 KYIRDG
+191 KYVRDG
-197 YSDIML
+197 YADIML

-221 MKALSAASDKNR
+221 MKALSTATDKNR

-248 EGAGALILEEYEHA
+248 EGAGALVLEEYEHA
-262 INRGATI
+262 KKRGATI
-269 YAEMIGYGVSC
+269 YAEIIGYGVSC

-295 TACFKM
+295 AACFKM
-301 ALQDANIN
+301 ALNDAQISA
-309 PEDVDY
+309 DDIDY

-326 DKLETLGI
+326 DKLETLGV
-334 KKVFGEDTKVIV
+334 KKVFGEDTKVML

-363 EAIITVKAL
+363 EAIITVKSL
-372 QDGFIPATIN
+372 QDGFVPGTIN
-382 YSQPDPECDL
+382 YSQPDPECNL

-397 IGRQQDIKYAM
+397 QGRKQDIQYAM

-414 GGHNACIVLKKYE
+414 GGHNACIVLKKYAG

>member
-1 MVEWR
+1 
-6 FNINEEGVF
+6 
-15 LMSKRRVVVT
+15 MSKRRVVVT
-25 GLGTVNPVGNDVQTM
+25 GLGTVCPVGNDVETM
-40 WENIQNG
+40 WENIKNG

-66 AAEVK
+66 AGEIK

-101 FEDSKLSIEEI
+101 YEDARLNAEEI
-112 DASRF
+112 DANRF
-117 GVIMSSGIGGLQ
+117 GVILSSGIGGLE

-134 KEKGMKKGY
+134 KEKALKKGY

-191 KYIRDG
+191 KYVRDG
-197 YSDIML
+197 YADIML

-221 MKALSAASDKNR
+221 MKALSTATDKNR

-248 EGAGALILEEYEHA
+248 EGAGALVLEEYEHA
-262 INRGATI
+262 KKRGATI
-269 YAEMIGYGVSC
+269 YAEIIGYGVSC

-295 TACFKM
+295 AACFKM
-301 ALQDANIN
+301 ALNDAQISA
-309 PEDVDY
+309 DDIDY

-326 DKLETLGI
+326 DKLETLGV
-334 KKVFGEDTKVIV
+334 KKVFGEDTKVML

-363 EAIITVKAL
+363 EAIITVKSL
-372 QDGFIPATIN
+372 QDGFVPGTIN
-382 YSQPDPECDL
+382 YSQPDPECNL

-397 IGRQQDIKYAM
+397 QGRKQDIQYAM

-414 GGHNACIVLKKYE
+414 GGHNACIVLKKYAG

>member
-1 MVEWR
+1 
-6 FNINEEGVF
+6 
-15 LMSKRRVVVT
+15 MSKRRVVVT
-25 GLGTVNPVGNDVQTM
+25 GLGTVCPVGNDVETM
-40 WENIQNG
+40 WENIKNG

-66 AAEVK
+66 AGEIK

-101 FEDSKLSIEEI
+101 YEDARLNPEEI
-112 DASRF
+112 DANRF
-117 GVIMSSGIGGLQ
+117 GIILSSGIGGLE

-134 KEKGMKKGY
+134 KEKGLKKGY

-178 ACAAGTNSIGEAF
+178 ACAAGTNSIGEAL
-191 KYIRDG
+191 KYVRDG
-197 YSDIML
+197 YADIML

-221 MKALSAASDKNR
+221 MKALSTATDKNR

-248 EGAGALILEEYEHA
+248 EGAGALVLEEYEHA
-262 INRGATI
+262 KKRGATI
-269 YAEMIGYGVSC
+269 YAEIIGYGVSC

-295 TACFKM
+295 AACFKM
-301 ALQDANIN
+301 ALNDAQISA
-309 PEDVDY
+309 DDIDY

-326 DKLETLGI
+326 DKLETLGV
-334 KKVFGEDTKVIV
+334 KKVFGEDTKVMLT
-346 SSTKG
+346 STKG

-363 EAIITVKAL
+363 EAIITVKSL
-372 QDGFIPATIN
+372 QDGFVPGTIN
-382 YSQPDPECDL
+382 YSQPDPECNL

-397 IGRQQDIKYAM
+397 QGRKQDIQYAM

-414 GGHNACIVLKKYE
+414 GGHNACIVLKKYAG

>member
-1 MVEWR
+1 
-6 FNINEEGVF
+6 
-15 LMSKRRVVVT
+15 MSKRRVVVT
-25 GLGTVNPVGNDVQTM
+25 GLGTVCPVGNDVETM
-40 WENIQNG
+40 WENIKNG

-66 AAEVK
+66 AGEIK

-101 FEDSKLSIEEI
+101 YEDAKLNAEEI
-112 DASRF
+112 DANRF
-117 GVIMSSGIGGLQ
+117 GIILSSGIGGLE

-134 KEKGMKKGY
+134 KEKGLKKGY

-191 KYIRDG
+191 KYVRDG
-197 YSDIML
+197 YADIML
-203 TGGAEASIT
+203 TGGSEASIT

-221 MKALSAASDKNR
+221 MKALSTATDKNR

-262 INRGATI
+262 KKRGATI
-269 YAEMIGYGVSC
+269 YAEIIGYGVSC

-295 TACFKM
+295 ASCFKM
-301 ALQDANIN
+301 ALNDAQISA
-309 PEDVDY
+309 DDIDY

-326 DKLETLGI
+326 DKLETLGV
-334 KKVFGEDTKVIV
+334 KKVFGEDTKVML

-363 EAIITVKAL
+363 EAIITVKSL
-372 QDGFIPATIN
+372 QDGFVPGTIN

-397 IGRQQDIKYAM
+397 QGRKQDIQYAM

-414 GGHNACIVLKKYE
+414 GGHNACIVLKKYAG

>member
-1 MVEWR
+1 
-6 FNINEEGVF
+6 
-15 LMSKRRVVVT
+15 MSKRRVVVT
-25 GLGTVNPVGNDVQTM
+25 GLGTVCPVGNDVETM
-40 WENIQNG
+40 WENIKNG
-47 VCGIDEITHFDT
+47 VCGIDQITRFDV

-71 NLNVEDYINKK
+71 NLDIESYMNKK

-101 FEDSKLSIEEI
+101 FLDSKLNINEMDEH
-112 DASRF
+112 RF
-117 GVIMSSGIGGLQ
+117 GVILSSGIGGLQ

-134 KEKGMKKGY
+134 KEKGMQKGY
-143 ERVSPFFIP
+143 ERISPFFIP

-191 KYIRDG
+191 KYVRDG
-197 YSDIML
+197 YADIML

-212 PLGIGGFSS
+212 PLGIGGFSA
-221 MKALSAASDKNR
+221 MKALSTATDKNR

-242 NGFVMG
+242 SGFVMG
-248 EGAGALILEEYEHA
+248 EGAGALVLEEYEHA
-262 INRGATI
+262 KQRGATI

-295 TACFKM
+295 AACFNM
-301 ALQDANIN
+301 ALEDAKLSADAI
-309 PEDVDY
+309 DY

-334 KKVFGEDTKVIV
+334 KKVFGDHTKVMV

-351 NTGHLLGAAGAV
+351 HTGHLLGAAGAV

-372 QDGFIPATIN
+372 QDGFVPPTIN
-382 YSQPDPECDL
+382 YLQPDPECNL
-392 DIVPN
+392 DIIPN
-397 IGRQQDIKYAM
+397 FGREEEIQYAI

-414 GGHNACIVLKKYE
+414 GGHNACIILKKYVG

>member
-1 MVEWR
+1 
-6 FNINEEGVF
+6 
-15 LMSKRRVVVT
+15 MSKRRVVVT
-25 GLGTVNPVGNDVQTM
+25 GLGTVCPVGNDVETM
-40 WENIQNG
+40 WENIKNG
-47 VCGIDEITHFDT
+47 VCGIDQITRFDV

-71 NLNVEDYINKK
+71 NLDIESYMNKK

-101 FEDSKLSIEEI
+101 FLDSKLNINEMDEH
-112 DASRF
+112 RF
-117 GVIMSSGIGGLQ
+117 GVILSSGIGGLQ

-134 KEKGMKKGY
+134 KEKGMQKGY
-143 ERVSPFFIP
+143 ERISPFFIP

-191 KYIRDG
+191 KYVRDD
-197 YSDIML
+197 YADIML

-212 PLGIGGFSS
+212 PLGIGGFSA
-221 MKALSAASDKNR
+221 MKALSTATDKNR

-242 NGFVMG
+242 SGFVMG

-262 INRGATI
+262 KKRGATI
-269 YAEMIGYGVSC
+269 YAEVVGYGVSC

-295 TACFKM
+295 AACFNM
-301 ALQDANIN
+301 ALEDAKLSADAI
-309 PEDVDY
+309 DY

-326 DKLETLGI
+326 DKVETLGI
-334 KKVFGEDTKVIV
+334 KKVFGDHTKVMV

-351 NTGHLLGAAGAV
+351 HTGHLLGAAGAV

-372 QDGFIPATIN
+372 QDGFVPPTIN
-382 YSQPDPECDL
+382 YLQPDPECNL
-392 DIVPN
+392 DIIPN
-397 IGRQQDIKYAM
+397 FGREEEIQYAI

-414 GGHNACIVLKKYE
+414 GGHNACIILKIYVG

>member
-1 MVEWR
+1 
-6 FNINEEGVF
+6 
-15 LMSKRRVVVT
+15 MSKRRVVVT
-25 GLGTVNPVGNDVQTM
+25 GLGTVCPVGNDVETM
-40 WENIQNG
+40 WENIKNG
-47 VCGIDEITHFDT
+47 VCGIDQITRFDI

-71 NLNVEDYINKK
+71 NLDIESYINKK

-101 FEDSKLSIEEI
+101 FLDSKLNINEMDEH
-112 DASRF
+112 RF
-117 GVIMSSGIGGLQ
+117 GVILSSGIGGLQ

-134 KEKGMKKGY
+134 KEKGMQKGY
-143 ERVSPFFIP
+143 ERISPFFIP

-191 KYIRDG
+191 KYVRDG
-197 YSDIML
+197 YADIML

-212 PLGIGGFSS
+212 PLGIGGFSA
-221 MKALSAASDKNR
+221 MKALSTATDKNR

-242 NGFVMG
+242 SGFVMG
-248 EGAGALILEEYEHA
+248 EGAGALVLEEYEHA
-262 INRGATI
+262 KKRGATI

-295 TACFKM
+295 AACFNM
-301 ALQDANIN
+301 ALEDAKLSADAI
-309 PEDVDY
+309 DY

-334 KKVFGEDTKVIV
+334 KKVFGDHTKVMV

-351 NTGHLLGAAGAV
+351 HTGHLLGAAGAV

-372 QDGFIPATIN
+372 QDGFVPPTIN
-382 YSQPDPECDL
+382 YLQPDPECNL
-392 DIVPN
+392 DIIPN
-397 IGRQQDIKYAM
+397 FGREEEIQYAI

-414 GGHNACIVLKKYE
+414 GGHNACIILKKYVG

>member
-1 MVEWR
+1 
-6 FNINEEGVF
+6 
-15 LMSKRRVVVT
+15 MSKRRVVVT
-25 GLGTVNPVGNDVQTM
+25 GLGTVCPVGNDVETM
-40 WENIQNG
+40 WENIKNG
-47 VCGIDEITHFDT
+47 VCGIDQITRFDI

-71 NLNVEDYINKK
+71 NLDIESYLNKK

-101 FEDSKLSIEEI
+101 FLDSKLNINEMDEH
-112 DASRF
+112 RF
-117 GVIMSSGIGGLQ
+117 GVILSSGIGGLQ

-134 KEKGMKKGY
+134 KEKGMQKGY
-143 ERVSPFFIP
+143 ERISPFFIP

-191 KYIRDG
+191 KYVRDG
-197 YSDIML
+197 YADIML

-212 PLGIGGFSS
+212 PLGIGGFSA
-221 MKALSAASDKNR
+221 MKALSTATDKNR

-242 NGFVMG
+242 SGFVMG
-248 EGAGALILEEYEHA
+248 EGAGALVLEEYEHA
-262 INRGATI
+262 KQRGATI
-269 YAEMIGYGVSC
+269 YAEVIGYGVSC

-295 TACFKM
+295 AACFNM
-301 ALQDANIN
+301 ALDDAKLSADAI
-309 PEDVDY
+309 DY

-334 KKVFGEDTKVIV
+334 KKVFGDHTKVMV

-351 NTGHLLGAAGAV
+351 HTGHLLGAAGAV

-372 QDGFIPATIN
+372 QDGFIPPTIN
-382 YSQPDPECDL
+382 YLQLDPECDL

-397 IGRQQDIKYAM
+397 VGRQQEIQYAM

-414 GGHNACIVLKKYE
+414 GGHNACIVLKKYVG

>member
-1 MVEWR
+1 
-6 FNINEEGVF
+6 
-15 LMSKRRVVVT
+15 MSKRRVVVT
-25 GLGTVNPVGNDVQTM
+25 GLGTVCPVGNDVETM
-40 WENIQNG
+40 WENIKNG
-47 VCGIDEITHFDT
+47 VCGIDQITRFDV

-71 NLNVEDYINKK
+71 NLDIESYLNKK

-101 FEDSKLSIEEI
+101 FLDSKLNINEMDEH
-112 DASRF
+112 RF
-117 GVIMSSGIGGLQ
+117 GVILSSGIGGLQ

-134 KEKGMKKGY
+134 KEKGMQKGY
-143 ERVSPFFIP
+143 ERISPFFIP

-191 KYIRDG
+191 KYVRDG
-197 YSDIML
+197 YADIML

-212 PLGIGGFSS
+212 PLGIGGFSA
-221 MKALSAASDKNR
+221 MKALSTATDKNR

-242 NGFVMG
+242 SGFVMG
-248 EGAGALILEEYEHA
+248 EGAGALVLEEYEHA
-262 INRGATI
+262 KQRGATI

-295 TACFKM
+295 AACFNM
-301 ALQDANIN
+301 ALEDAKLSADAI
-309 PEDVDY
+309 DY

-334 KKVFGEDTKVIV
+334 KKVFGDHTKVMV

-351 NTGHLLGAAGAV
+351 HTGHLLGAAGAV

-372 QDGFIPATIN
+372 QDGFVPPTIN
-382 YSQPDPECDL
+382 YLQPDPECNL
-392 DIVPN
+392 DIIPN
-397 IGRQQDIKYAM
+397 FGREEEIQYAI

-414 GGHNACIVLKKYE
+414 GGHNACIILKKYVG

>member
-1 MVEWR
+1 
-6 FNINEEGVF
+6 
-15 LMSKRRVVVT
+15 MSKRRVVVT
-25 GLGTVNPVGNDVQTM
+25 GLGTVCPVGNDVETM
-40 WENIQNG
+40 WENIKNG
-47 VCGIDEITHFDT
+47 VCGIDQITRFDV

-71 NLNVEDYINKK
+71 NLDIESYINKK

-101 FEDSKLSIEEI
+101 FLDSKLNINEMDEY
-112 DASRF
+112 RF
-117 GVIMSSGIGGLQ
+117 GVILSSGIGGLQ

-134 KEKGMKKGY
+134 KEKGMQKGY
-143 ERVSPFFIP
+143 ERISPFFIP

-191 KYIRDG
+191 KYVRDG
-197 YSDIML
+197 YADIML

-212 PLGIGGFSS
+212 PLGIGGFSA
-221 MKALSAASDKNR
+221 MKALSTATDKNR

-242 NGFVMG
+242 SGFVMG
-248 EGAGALILEEYEHA
+248 EGAGALVLEEYEHA
-262 INRGATI
+262 KQRGATI
-269 YAEMIGYGVSC
+269 YAEVIGYGVSC

-295 TACFKM
+295 AACFNM
-301 ALQDANIN
+301 ALDDAKLSADAI
-309 PEDVDY
+309 DY

-334 KKVFGEDTKVIV
+334 KKVFGDHTKVMV

-351 NTGHLLGAAGAV
+351 HTGHLLGAAGAV

-372 QDGFIPATIN
+372 QDGFIPPTIN
-382 YSQPDPECDL
+382 YLQLDPECDL

-397 IGRQQDIKYAM
+397 VGRQQEIQYAM

-414 GGHNACIVLKKYE
+414 GGHNACIVLKKYVG